1 MKSSI
6 TDWIQAIAVTIGI
19 FFAIQEFVLKDRVQ
33 ERLKKEAVM
42 QLIISGQNASIS
54 DSAEKIQT
62 LFTKLNADP
71 SATMSDWGNLQAVYF
86 PIQAHLSAWGF
97 CYHHDM
103 CDQALTEAYICD
115 SLVDFDQFREFV
127 NKQVNN
133 TNFEREQGYAALL
146 KACLAKS

>member
-19 FFAIQEFVLKDRVQ
+19 FFAIQEFVLKDRVE

-42 QLIISGQNASIS
+42 QLIVSGQSASIS
-54 DSAEKIQT
+54 DSAQKIQT
-62 LFTKLNADP
+62 LFTQLNSKQDP
-71 SATMSDWGNLQAVYF
+71 SVADWGNLQAVYF

-115 SLVDFDQFREFV
+115 SLVDFDQFRVFV
-127 NKQVNN
+127 NEQVNN
-133 TNFEREQGYAALL
+133 ADFQRE
-146 KACLAKS
+146 